1 MVELWVSNKKVNA
14 QPVYQVVTALS
25 QAPKHPLVNVML
37 DSYAMEVQYLQD
49 QLMEQLVISAQMV
62 ATVRLDHLSKSH
74 VREVFTIQT
83 LVVKLCSIA
92 SFVTQALS
100 ALDRQDLIQVV
111 LVQLV
116 GTVWLAQLWKN
127 NILRSLATMLNPE
140 TQPRLSV

>member
-1 MVELWVSNKKVNA
+1 M
-14 QPVYQVVTALS
+14 
-25 QAPKHPLVNVML
+25 
-37 DSYAMEVQYLQD
+37 
-49 QLMEQLVISAQMV
+49 ISAQMV

-83 LVVKLCSIA
+83 LVVKLFSIA

-100 ALDRQDLIQVV
+100 ALDRQDLIQVA